1 MSHPDISVKGHK
13 IRNFQW
19 GERERND
26 WEWWIGIS
34 FISPHNGMIPK
45 GISNIIHCGLCLT
58 IWQVNEE
65 VPLDIVSCPEDLMS
79 MNLLTTILT
88 GHWIAVWY
96 LGDILKKKEE
106 EKGGKGNVKESV
118 KLGGNNFINWKQLTS
133 SLPLCLSM
141 SSLDGFIAITCAAR
155 QIISKLCSI
164 VVSRNWRE
172 MKWKRRLIFQS

>member
-1 MSHPDISVKGHK
+1 MRREGTEWLRMVN
-13 IRNFQW
+13 RNILYLTSQW
-19 GERERND
+19 DDTQRHQQYNPLWIVLDHLAGERR
-26 WEWWIGIS
+26 S
-34 FISPHNGMIPK
+34 SPWHCQLSWRPDVHESSHHHPHWPLNSCMIP
-45 GISNIIHCGLCLT
+45 
-58 IWQVNEE
+58 WRY
-65 VPLDIVSCPEDLMS
+65 PE
-79 MNLLTTILT
+79 
-88 GHWIAVWY
+88 
-96 LGDILKKKEE
+96 KKEE